1 MTLCVLL
8 GVGGEILF
16 EKFHSSVF
24 KVCGLMVS
32 SPNGG
37 YVPPTEIVESINNEL
52 KEKVSQIVGEYRAQ
66 HHLVVVC
73 PMVSGYVI
81 KMAGPSNSN
90 FWDESIQTSLSS
102 WVRDRICTL
111 DSELKAR
118 HNKET
123 EQVGGGNAPEPPSH
137 PPTAPTKARATP

>member
-8 GVGGEILF
+8 GVGGGILF
-16 EKFHSSVF
+16 EEFHSPIF
-24 KVCGLMVS
+24 KVRGLMVS

-37 YVPPTEIVESINNEL
+37 YVPPTEIVESINKEIE
-52 KEKVSQIVGEYRAQ
+52 EKVSQIVGEYRAQ
-66 HHLVVVC
+66 HHLVVVS
-73 PMVSGYVI
+73 PMISGYVI

-102 WVRDRICTL
+102 WILDRICTL
-111 DSELKAR
+111 DSKLKAK

-123 EQVGGGNAPEPPSH
+123 EQDIAPSD
-137 PPTAPTKARATP
+137 R